1 MTKTPG
7 YVERL
12 SIWFATDKNG
22 KRIAYRWSASQF
34 RGFRMGL
41 AEAELLVAQNLA
53 DEITGNPIKEAK
65 AYFASRYAAL

>member
-1 MTKTPG
+1 MNKTPG

-22 KRIAYRWSASQF
+22 KRVAYRWSASQF

-41 AEAELLVAQNLA
+41 AEAELFIAQDLA
-53 DEITGNPIKEAK
+53 DEISGHPMKELK
-65 AYFASRYAAL
+65 AYFASKA